1 MRLSID
7 SHDETNELTEEQI
20 KTVEELLQFAA
31 DVEDVSE
38 GAELSVTFVTNERIQ
53 EVNREYRD
61 KDQPTDVISF
71 ALEEMSEG
79 ELEIVGGDQPRV
91 LGDIIISIPRAREQA
106 EEYGHS
112 FMRELGFL
120 SVHGLLHLLGYD
132 HMTDSEEKVMFTK
145 QKEILNNYG
154 LKRTEEF

>member
-71 ALEEMSEG
+71 ALEEMGEG
-79 ELEIVGGDQPRV
+79 ELEIVGGDLPRV

>member
-7 SHDETNELTEEQI
+7 SHDETNELTDEQI

-31 DVEDVSE
+31 DVEEVTE

-53 EVNREYRD
+53 QVNKEYRD

-71 ALEEMSEG
+71 ALEEMGEG
-79 ELEIVGGDQPRV
+79 EIEIIGAGQPRI
-91 LGDIIISIPRAREQA
+91 LGDIIISIPSAREQA

-132 HMTDSEEKVMFTK
+132 HMTDSDEKVMFTK
-145 QKEILNNYG
+145 QKEILNQYG
-154 LKRTEEF
+154 LKRSEEF

>member
-7 SHDETNELTEEQI
+7 SHDETNELTDEQI
-20 KTVEELLQFAA
+20 KTVEELLQFTA
-31 DVEDVSE
+31 DVEEVTE

-53 EVNREYRD
+53 QVNKEYRD

-71 ALEEMSEG
+71 ALEEMGEG
-79 ELEIVGGDQPRV
+79 EIEIIGAVQPRI

-132 HMTDSEEKVMFTK
+132 HMTDSDEKVMFTK
-145 QKEILNNYG
+145 QKEILNQYG
-154 LKRTEEF
+154 LKRSEEF

>member
-132 HMTDSEEKVMFTK
+132 HMTDSEEQVMFTK